1 MKGDGYFYLK
11 MELLEIVYLGYP
23 RYKFL
28 FLMTAFQ
35 QLDAVSHQTKGDVLC
50 SAAAPADNP
59 RKPGSISYPNL
70 SLLQHV
76 TKLQIL
82 PQEELVLRCLP
93 QPSNTFA
100 FLTASNEFIF
110 N

>member
-35 QLDAVSHQTKGDVLC
+35 QLDAVSHQTKGTFCAQQQHLLTT
-50 SAAAPADNP
+50 
-59 RKPGSISYPNL
+59 PGSL
-70 SLLQHV
+70 
-76 TKLQIL
+76 
-82 PQEELVLRCLP
+82 E
-93 QPSNTFA
+93 A
-100 FLTASNEFIF
+100 FLTQTFHCSSM
-110 N
+110 